1 MKQIK
6 TTAELISHMKDKGIQ
21 FNIISETEAEKFLE
35 TNNYYMKLAS
45 YRANYDKYPVGHQ
58 KEGKYK
64 ALEFA
69 YLKELSLI
77 DMHLRYLIL
86 DMTLDIEHF
95 IKVKLVDKISK
106 IPTEDGYQT
115 VKTFLAQ
122 DTSFRILKTI
132 KSHGASEYCKELIDK
147 YFPYFP
153 VWVFVE
159 VITFGDLLHFCEFY
173 QQTHNDYF
181 IDHKLMNIIR
191 DFRNA
196 SAHSNCLLNHLSER
210 LDSTKQPDCKITTFI
225 KNIPTIS
232 KSSRRNNLRN
242 KFTYNFIT
250 LLFIYGLVVSDSAK
264 KSTYKRFKEFMDTRA
279 LKHKDYFENKNMK
292 IDSVYK
298 FLKKVIDF
306 LAN

>member
-6 TTAELISHMKDKGIQ
+6 STSELISHMKEKGIL
-21 FNIISETEAEKFLE
+21 FNIISEIEAADFLE
-35 TNNYYMKLAS
+35 NNNYYMKLAS
-45 YRANYDKYPVGHQ
+45 YRANYDKYPQGHPR
-58 KEGKYK
+58 EGKYK

-77 DMHLRYLIL
+77 DKHLRYLIL

-115 VKTFLAQ
+115 VKAFLAQ
-122 DTSFRILKTI
+122 DSSFRILKTI
-132 KSHGASEYCKELIDK
+132 KSHGTSDYCKELINK

-173 QQTHNDYF
+173 QQMHNDYF

-196 SAHSNCLLNHLSER
+196 SAHSNCLLNHLSE
-210 LDSTKQPDCKITTFI
+210 LVDSTKQPDCKITTFVKGI
-225 KNIPTIS
+225 STIS
-232 KSSRRNNLRN
+232 KDSRRNNLRN

-250 LLFIYGLVVSDSAK
+250 LLSYMIYCHLILQRKALSKDS
-264 KSTYKRFKEFMDTRA
+264 
-279 LKHKDYFENKNMK
+279 KNLWT
-292 IDSVYK
+292 IEP
-298 FLKKVIDF
+298 
-306 LAN
+306 